1 MVFPGAYK
9 YSLYFIMYCIYQLY
23 QPCIC
28 TFATV
33 ILMFSVVPLGTF
45 PAFRGH

>member
-9 YSLYFIMYCIYQLY
+9 YSLYFIMYYIC
-23 QPCIC
+23 QPCIY

-33 ILMFSVVPLGTF
+33 ILMFNVVPLGTF